1 MSIKIGNFTALQ
13 TNDELAELSGHIK
26 TMEFEA
32 SIKIRR
38 DDPSN
43 NPDAPTHSVSA
54 RSPKGNYVPVGSA
67 WTKKIVNG
75 PNAGGEFLSVTL
87 DDPSFEHPLNFAVFQ
102 EGNGQWNA
110 VWRRRQTSA
119 A

>member
-1 MSIKIGNFTALQ
+1 MSIQIGNFNAQ
-13 TNDELAELSGHIK
+13 QPNDELAELLGHIK

-32 SIKIRR
+32 DIKIRR
-38 DDPSN
+38 GDPSN

-54 RSPKGNYVPVGSA
+54 RSPKGNFVPVGSA

-102 EGNGQWNA
+102 KENGQWNA
-110 VWRRRQTSA
+110 VWRRRQAGA

>member
-1 MSIKIGNFTALQ
+1 MSTIGNFNALNP
-13 TNDELAELSGHIK
+13 NDELAELSGHIN

-54 RSPKGNYVPVGSA
+54 RAPSGSYVQVGSA
-67 WTKKIVNG
+67 WTKQIVNG
-75 PNAGGEFLSVTL
+75 PNSGGEFLSVTL
-87 DDPSFEHPLNFAVFQ
+87 DDPSFEHPLNFAVFR
-102 EGNGQWNA
+102 EGNRQWNA
-110 VWRRRQTSA
+110 VWRRRQAGA